1 MEINSPFVNTMSTIR
16 NATNLTELN
25 TPKQQQSTVNLN
37 SDIKK
42 LNGTN
47 HINGAMSNSNLS
59 PVLVNDDAQNGQ
71 ENVLPNQTEVEGKQK
86 ISNNFLPLDLIR
98 EIIKD
103 QIEDLKDEI
112 MSENFKFK
120 SELIKE
126 FMALKVN

>member
-1 MEINSPFVNTMSTIR
+1 
-16 NATNLTELN
+16 
-25 TPKQQQSTVNLN
+25 
-37 SDIKK
+37 
-42 LNGTN
+42 
-47 HINGAMSNSNLS
+47 MSNSNLS